1 MTASKDLR
9 FFQHDLSPIKNW
21 EDRPKCVFYDFDFSR
36 DGRLVAFRDQL
47 WLTVCDF
54 GTGALRLQIELDCL
68 ARGGFR
74 LKFTPDGTRI
84 VVANGSG
91 ELSRATKSPQ
101 PDFLKENDMPLR
113 PTRQHVALLSVVLF
127 AALVRADDTSDPKV
141 DAKLAPLARFAGEW
155 TVDGKWSDGNE
166 LHARAVYELRLGGK
180 ILAARTYVKDGNTEY
195 QRYESTM
202 AWHPKKECLYEV
214 SFAVDGNL
222 TEHRIEAKGD
232 DTLLLDFTPFDATN
246 PGKVRQTL
254 KFVDRD
260 HHTWKVELKSDSGW
274 QTLIDAT
281 WVRKS
286 KP

>member
-1 MTASKDLR
+1 MRVPLTGA
-9 FFQHDLSPIKNW
+9 
-21 EDRPKCVFYDFDFSR
+21 
-36 DGRLVAFRDQL
+36 RLVLFFA
-47 WLTVCDF
+47 
-54 GTGALRLQIELDCL
+54 
-68 ARGGFR
+68 
-74 LKFTPDGTRI
+74 
-84 VVANGSG
+84 
-91 ELSRATKSPQ
+91 
-101 PDFLKENDMPLR
+101 
-113 PTRQHVALLSVVLF
+113 VVL
-127 AALVRADDTSDPKV
+127 AAIARAEDKTEPKI
-141 DAKLAPLARFAGEW
+141 DARLAPLARFAGEW
-155 TVDGKWSDGNE
+155 TVAGKWSDGNE
-166 LHARAVYELRLGGK
+166 LHARAIYEVRLGGK

-214 SFAVDGNL
+214 SFAFDGNL
-222 TEHRIEAKGD
+222 TEHRIEAKDD